1 MKSQPETPLL
11 TADEPAAATL
21 SNPEAGSPF
30 IVLCD
35 HASNRIPA
43 KLAHLGLDAK
53 QLHSHIAWDAGALA
67 VAEVL
72 SRRLDATL
80 VQSNYSRLVIDCN
93 RSVSNKESILAVSDG
108 VVIPGNLQIDQNE
121 RTVRQ
126 REIFHPYHQSIDSL
140 LAQRANQN
148 PLLLSIHSFN
158 PEIQGRHRPWEIGV
172 CYAEDRRLADMFLE
186 KLPEYTSAHIGDNE
200 PFDIDPAIDYTL
212 PQHANKRGL
221 RHVMLELRRDCIE
234 TPQQLAAWAGYIAS
248 ACLDIERRLSK

>member
-1 MKSQPETPLL
+1 MKCQPETALL
-11 TADEPAAATL
+11 TVGEPAAATL
-21 SNPEAGSPF
+21 SNLEAGSPF

-80 VQSNYSRLVIDCN
+80 IQSNYSRLVIDCN
-93 RSVSNKESILAVSDG
+93 RSVTSEESILTISDG
-108 VVIPGNLQIDQNE
+108 VVIPGNLQIGENE
-121 RTVRQ
+121 RTARQ
-126 REIFHPYHQSIDSL
+126 REIFHPYHHAIDTL
-140 LAQRANQN
+140 LAQRANQS

-172 CYAEDRRLADMFLE
+172 CYGDDRRLADMFLE
-186 KLPEYTSAHIGDNE
+186 ILSGCTSARIGDNE
-200 PFDIDPAIDYTL
+200 PFDVDPAIDYTL
-212 PQHANKRGL
+212 PQHANKRAL
-221 RHVMLELRRDCIE
+221 RHVMLELRRDCVE
-234 TPQQLAAWAGYIAS
+234 SPQQVVAWAGCIAS
-248 ACLDIERRLSK
+248 ACLDIERRLSE